1 MSSGGVTYDAFGDV
15 IEKPS
20 PEQIQYE
27 DEYDPFSS
35 YTYENPV
42 RGKNEKTADKAG
54 RYFLDDDNNEQFSN
68 RLYQGDQSNPLR
80 AARPFS
86 GLTADQITELK
97 GRNTALS
104 KKILAASEAAKQGDT
119 KKGAFGFVTNP
130 KTGQVVGYTHR
141 ANPLGLAG
149 LAASLFGDEAGV
161 FQTYTGQSE
170 FNPFDPVSVA
180 KQKGTYQEDDEI
192 SREKTPLDPCPEGFK
207 YNEETESCEKIEEE
221 TTEPTIGSSF
231 VRNTEPMPN
240 LSTYGQDGSGEYNF
254 FTEMPGIIKA
264 KDGLPRHPQGEVRGP
279 GGPKDDL
286 VGPIMLSSQEY
297 VEPYERVL
305 DEGNGNYE
313 RGIKVL
319 EQKRMS
325 ALRKYRDRVKS
336 EERNRA

>member
-1 MSSGGVTYDAFGDV
+1 
-15 IEKPS
+15 
-20 PEQIQYE
+20 
-27 DEYDPFSS
+27 
-35 YTYENPV
+35 
-42 RGKNEKTADKAG
+42 
-54 RYFLDDDNNEQFSN
+54 
-68 RLYQGDQSNPLR
+68 
-80 AARPFS
+80 
-86 GLTADQITELK
+86 
-97 GRNTALS
+97 
-104 KKILAASEAAKQGDT
+104 
-119 KKGAFGFVTNP
+119 
-130 KTGQVVGYTHR
+130 
-141 ANPLGLAG
+141 
-149 LAASLFGDEAGV
+149 
-161 FQTYTGQSE
+161 
-170 FNPFDPVSVA
+170 
-180 KQKGTYQEDDEI
+180 
-192 SREKTPLDPCPEGFK
+192 
-207 YNEETESCEKIEEE
+207 
-221 TTEPTIGSSF
+221 
-231 VRNTEPMPN
+231 MPN